1 MNVPVQVSV
10 KTYVFIFLIMYIA
23 ELLDHMV
30 TLCLTFW
37 WTIKLFYKVAVP
49 LYISIRIKLKRLA
62 MPIVGKD
69 LEELELT
76 HC

>member
-1 MNVPVQVSV
+1 MNH
-10 KTYVFIFLIMYIA
+10 K
-23 ELLDHMV
+23 LL
-30 TLCLTFW
+30 
-37 WTIKLFYKVAVP
+37 YKVAVP

-76 HC
+76 LLVRA

>member
-30 TLCLTFW
+30 AVCLTF
-37 WTIKLFYKVAVP
+37 
-49 LYISIRIKLKRLA
+49 
-62 MPIVGKD
+62 
-69 LEELELT
+69 
-76 HC
+76 